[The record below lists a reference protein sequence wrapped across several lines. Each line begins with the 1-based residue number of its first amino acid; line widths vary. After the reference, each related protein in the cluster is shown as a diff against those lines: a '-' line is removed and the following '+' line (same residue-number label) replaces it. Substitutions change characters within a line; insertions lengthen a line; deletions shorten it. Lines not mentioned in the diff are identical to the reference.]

1 MKKILILILICT
13 CLNTLGFAVIAWKLY
28 PCPCSYL
35 SSRNRSLYYGTS
47 GTKGVSKG
55 SVTGAAKGT
64 VAGAAKSSAV
74 GSVKESA
81 IGVAKIPDEYTV
93 IILSKTERVI
103 DIRRCTE

>member
-35 SSRNRSLYYGTS
+35 SSRTRGVAKGPVTGTA
-47 GTKGVSKG
+47 KG
-55 SVTGAAKGT
+55 SVAGT
-64 VAGAAKSSAV
+64 AKSSAV
-74 GSVKESA
+74 GSVKGSA

-93 IILSKTERVI
+93 IILSKSGRVI
-103 DIRRCTE
+103 DIRKCPN